1 VRGAAVLIQLDSVLS
16 ANNATHGVLVS
27 SASAT
32 VRIGN
37 STITGNATGAAAQS
51 GSVLQSYK
59 NNAIN
64 GNTVSNGIP
73 ITEVSGGPLN

>member
-1 VRGAAVLIQLDSVLS
+1 MQLDNVLS

-27 SASAT
+27 GAAAT

-51 GSVLQSYK
+51 GGILQSYK

-73 ITEVSGGPLN
+73 ITEVPGGPLN